1 MYSAAAAAD
10 LGGDEAGRQPG
21 GQLHLA
27 DRPPSAS
34 ASLLPLAQRNDR
46 NATRGFSIRRR
57 NEAARCCAVNAPSQD
72 KEAACAPAESALRTR
87 KRSGSGQL
95 PGVCAPPRRPEM
107 CHSVRRKQS
116 MDTGAHWC
124 EANRWCPA
132 GVFLER
138 IHRR

>member
-10 LGGDEAGRQPG
+10 LGGDEAGRQAG
-21 GQLHLA
+21 GQLYLA

-46 NATRGFSIRRR
+46 NATRGFSFRRR

-72 KEAACAPAESALRTR
+72 KEAARAPAESALRTR
-87 KRSGSGQL
+87 KRSGSANYL
-95 PGVCAPPRRPEM
+95 EC
-107 CHSVRRKQS
+107 VRLLAALRCVTQKE
-116 MDTGAHWC
+116 TKYGYGGPWC